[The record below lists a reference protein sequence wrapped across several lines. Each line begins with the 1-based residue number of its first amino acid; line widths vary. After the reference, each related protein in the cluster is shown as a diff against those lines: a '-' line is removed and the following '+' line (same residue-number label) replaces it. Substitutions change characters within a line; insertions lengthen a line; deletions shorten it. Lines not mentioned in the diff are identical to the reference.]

1 MKFRTD
7 FVTNSSSSSFIVAMS
22 NDPMHTTL
30 MDALVNCEDNMDT
43 AKGHKITTIAELDQF
58 ILDMRGYG
66 SETLAELL
74 SSDNYAAK
82 LHGMMKAAIEKNQ
95 VVMQKNIG
103 YDALA
108 LVELVQYMAKHDSD
122 NIQIL
127 MNDN

>member
-22 NDPMHTTL
+22 NDPMHTAL
-30 MDALVNCEDNMDT
+30 LDALVNCEDNMDT
-43 AKGHKITTIAELDQF
+43 AKGPKITTIAELDQF
-58 ILDMRGYG
+58 IMDMRGYG
-66 SETLAELL
+66 NETLEELL
-74 SSDNYAAK
+74 LSDNYAAK
-82 LHGMMKAAIEKNQ
+82 LHSIMKAAIEKNQ

-108 LVELVQYMAKHDSD
+108 LVELVQYMAKNDSD

-127 MNDN
+127 MNDD